1 MAHPLPIGVQQPVL
15 VDLTQPIPIAPEA
28 NTCLSYLER
37 ICDALR
43 ILKPE
48 EEIRIGVE
56 RITAFVNF
64 QDAQAKYKAWG
75 VSIAAFRS
83 GLHPTSLDFRLRD
96 AVDIRK
102 RLSLVLEE
110 LREYLEDCL

>member
-1 MAHPLPIGVQQPVL
+1 MAHPSPLGAQQRVL
-15 VDLTQPIPIAPEA
+15 VDLTQPTPIALEA
-28 NTCLSYLER
+28 NTCLSYLEK
-37 ICDALR
+37 ICDTLR

-48 EEIRIGVE
+48 EEIRTGVE
-56 RITAFVNF
+56 RNTALVNF

-83 GLHPTSLDFRLRD
+83 GLHSTSLDFRLRD
-96 AVDIRK
+96 ALDIRK
-102 RLSLVLEE
+102 RLCQVLEE